1 MWSQSLADNFFVES
15 KLCKYICFLWRQVC
29 ADKEV
34 VCVFNQTCADMFL
47 LRLNCAISLFVESD
61 MYFMESN
68 LCRQFFISEVKV
80 V

>member
-34 VCVFNQTCADMFL
+34 VCVFNQTCADMF
-47 LRLNCAISLFVESD
+47 SVEA
-61 MYFMESN
+61 E
-68 LCRQFFISEVKV
+68 LCNQFICGIRHVLYGVELV
-80 V
+80 